1 MIVSNY
7 TALFDACVLY
17 PAPLRDFL
25 MHLVQT
31 GLFRAKWT
39 DAIHEEWIGSL
50 LKNRPDLTRSQL
62 EWTRLQMN
70 THAEG
75 CLVTNY
81 EDLIPSLQLP
91 DPNDR
96 HVLAAAIRASAD
108 VIVTSNLSDF
118 PRGTL
123 AKFGIEAQHPDQ
135 FLTHLLDL
143 APNVV
148 CAAAKRQRQSLK
160 KPPKTVAEFLE
171 TLEATGLAQTV
182 ARLREFAELI

>member
-1 MIVSNY
+1 
-7 TALFDACVLY
+7 
-17 PAPLRDFL
+17 

-39 DAIHEEWIGSL
+39 EAIHEEWIGSL

-81 EDLIPSLQLP
+81 EDLIPSLELP
-91 DPNDR
+91 DQNDR
-96 HVLAAAIRASAD
+96 HVLAAAIRAGAD

-118 PRGTL
+118 PRDTL

-182 ARLREFAELI
+182 AGLREFAELI